1 MRSVPGLWIEG
12 QIVLEGLKTMLQG
25 LNPIIVA
32 DGGDPFPAS
41 INCMV
46 VYGKDW
52 QTKARHTRNHD
63 VPTVLVT
70 TETLVNL
77 RRLNQL
83 RVTAVLPLNAT
94 NEDLAMAVYAT
105 VTGNRF
111 HHPAIRV
118 MDDSRLGDL
127 TPREIEVIRLLAQGL
142 TMKEAGQPLGI
153 NPKTAEAHTNNAMK
167 KLDLHK
173 RAELT
178 KFAIST
184 GLVTLNCE

>member
-1 MRSVPGLWIEG
+1 MPSKPGLWVEG

-52 QTKARHTRNHD
+52 QTKAKRARDHD
-63 VPTVLVT
+63 VPTILVT
-70 TETLVNL
+70 TESLVNL

-94 NEDLAMAVYAT
+94 NEDLAMAIYAT
-105 VTGNRF
+105 STGNRF
-111 HHPAIRV
+111 HHPDIRV

-127 TPREIEVIRLLAQGL
+127 TPRQVETMRLLAQGL
-142 TMKEAGQPLGI
+142 TMREASHHLGVS
-153 NPKTAEAHTNNAMK
+153 PKTAEVHTNNIMK
-167 KLDLHK
+167 KLGLHK
-173 RAELT
+173 RADLT
-178 KFAIST
+178 KYAIST